1 MKNAA
6 ALLEEYSMKRI
17 ISFFLC
23 VLMTAA
29 LLAGCGD
36 RKQRTTW
43 IIAVDGDF
51 SPFVCADANG
61 EAVGLD
67 VELLDAIAR
76 DQNFRYEL
84 RPSDWDTAMSVFT
97 SHQAQ
102 VLMGSIA
109 SSQERIDGG
118 WFFSHS
124 FYNGVTQSMAM
135 EPSSDTN
142 TLEDLA
148 GKAVAVVSGTL
159 GAAYAESVK
168 DKYGFSIATFSD
180 SHSMYAAVL
189 EGRAAA
195 CFEDTPALRGS
206 IAGGVALEL
215 VPGSEG
221 AASDYCVA
229 ICDEKDRPFL
239 ELFNQGLANIRA
251 NGIYDAILAKY
262 ADTL

>member
-1 MKNAA
+1 
-6 ALLEEYSMKRI
+6 
-17 ISFFLC
+17 
-23 VLMTAA
+23 
-29 LLAGCGD
+29 
-36 RKQRTTW
+36 
-43 IIAVDGDF
+43 
-51 SPFVCADANG
+51 
-61 EAVGLD
+61 
-67 VELLDAIAR
+67 
-76 DQNFRYEL
+76 
-84 RPSDWDTAMSVFT
+84 MSVFT

-189 EGRAAA
+189 KGSGGR
-195 CFEDTPALRGS
+195 L
-206 IAGGVALEL
+206 L
-215 VPGSEG
+215 
-221 AASDYCVA
+221 
-229 ICDEKDRPFL
+229 
-239 ELFNQGLANIRA
+239 
-251 NGIYDAILAKY
+251 
-262 ADTL
+262 

>member
-51 SPFVCADANG
+51 SPFVCADADG
-61 EAVGLD
+61 KAVGLD

-124 FYNGVTQSMAM
+124 FYDGVTQSMAM

-142 TLEDLA
+142 TLADLA

-159 GAAYAESVK
+159 GAAYAEGVK
-168 DKYGFSIATFSD
+168 DKYGFSSISVCSSAT
-180 SHSMYAAVL
+180 AA
-189 EGRAAA
+189 
-195 CFEDTPALRGS
+195 
-206 IAGGVALEL
+206 
-215 VPGSEG
+215 
-221 AASDYCVA
+221 
-229 ICDEKDRPFL
+229 
-239 ELFNQGLANIRA
+239 
-251 NGIYDAILAKY
+251 
-262 ADTL
+262 

>member
-1 MKNAA
+1 
-6 ALLEEYSMKRI
+6 MKRI
-17 ISFFLC
+17 ISLLLC
-23 VLMTAA
+23 VLMAA
-29 LLAGCGD
+29 SVLGGCGI
-36 RKQRTTW
+36 RKKHGTW

-51 SPFVCADANG
+51 SPFVYADADG
-61 EAVGLD
+61 KVSGLD

-76 DQNFRYEL
+76 DQGFQYEL

-118 WFFSHS
+118 WFFSDS
-124 FYNGVTQSMAM
+124 FYSGVTQSMAM

-168 DKYGFSIATFSD
+168 DQYGFSIATFSD
-180 SHSMYAAVL
+180 SHAMYAAVL
-189 EGRAAA
+189 KGQAAA
-195 CFEDTPALRGS
+195 CFEDTPALEDS
-206 IAGGVALEL
+206 IAAGVALEL
-215 VPGSEG
+215 VPGSGG

-229 ICDEKDRPFL
+229 ICDGKNQSFL

-251 NGIYDAILAKY
+251 DGTYDAILAKY
-262 ADTL
+262 ADRL

>member
-1 MKNAA
+1 
-6 ALLEEYSMKRI
+6 MKRI
-17 ISFFLC
+17 VSLILC

-29 LLAGCGD
+29 LLTGCGSQ
-36 RKQRTTW
+36 KPRTTW
-43 IIAVDGDF
+43 VIAVDGDF
-51 SPFVCADANG
+51 SPFVYADADG
-61 EAVGLD
+61 KAAGLD
-67 VELLDAIAR
+67 VEILDAIAR

-84 RPSDWDTAMSVFT
+84 HPSDWDTAMGVFT

-109 SSQERIDGG
+109 SSQDRIDGG
-118 WFFSHS
+118 WYFSQS
-124 FYNGVTQSMAM
+124 FYDGVTQSMAM

-142 TLEDLA
+142 TLADLA

-168 DKYGFSIATFSD
+168 DTYGFSIATFSD
-180 SHSMYAAVL
+180 SHAMYAAVL
-189 EGRAAA
+189 KGRAAA
-195 CFEDTPALRGS
+195 CFEDTPALRDS
-206 IAGGVALEL
+206 IAGGVALEM

-229 ICDEKDRPFL
+229 ICDEKDQPFL

-251 NGIYDAILAKY
+251 NGVYDAILAKY
-262 ADTL
+262 ADSL

>member
-1 MKNAA
+1 
-6 ALLEEYSMKRI
+6 
-17 ISFFLC
+17 
-23 VLMTAA
+23 
-29 LLAGCGD
+29 
-36 RKQRTTW
+36 
-43 IIAVDGDF
+43 
-51 SPFVCADANG
+51 
-61 EAVGLD
+61 
-67 VELLDAIAR
+67 
-76 DQNFRYEL
+76 
-84 RPSDWDTAMSVFT
+84 
-97 SHQAQ
+97 
-102 VLMGSIA
+102 MGSIA

-124 FYNGVTQSMAM
+124 FYDGVTQSMAM

-189 EGRAAA
+189 KGQAAA
-195 CFEDTPALRGS
+195 CFEDTPALRDS

>member
-1 MKNAA
+1 
-6 ALLEEYSMKRI
+6 MKRI

-61 EAVGLD
+61 KAGGLD

-109 SSQERIDGG
+109 SSQERIR
-118 WFFSHS
+118 SAP
-124 FYNGVTQSMAM
+124 TA
-135 EPSSDTN
+135 
-142 TLEDLA
+142 A
-148 GKAVAVVSGTL
+148 GT
-159 GAAYAESVK
+159 
-168 DKYGFSIATFSD
+168 FPIAFIT
-180 SHSMYAAVL
+180 A
-189 EGRAAA
+189 
-195 CFEDTPALRGS
+195 
-206 IAGGVALEL
+206 
-215 VPGSEG
+215 
-221 AASDYCVA
+221 
-229 ICDEKDRPFL
+229 
-239 ELFNQGLANIRA
+239 
-251 NGIYDAILAKY
+251 
-262 ADTL
+262 

>member
-1 MKNAA
+1 
-6 ALLEEYSMKRI
+6 MKRI
-17 ISFFLC
+17 VSFILC

-29 LLAGCGD
+29 LLAGCGS
-36 RKQRTTW
+36 RKSHTTW

-51 SPFVCADANG
+51 SPFVSADAGGN
-61 EAVGLD
+61 VTGLD
-67 VELLDAIAR
+67 VDILDAIAQ
-76 DQNFRYEL
+76 DQDFQYEL
-84 RPSDWDTAMSVFT
+84 RPSDWDTAMGVFT

-109 SSQERIDGG
+109 NSQDRIDGG
-118 WFFSHS
+118 WFFSQG
-124 FYNGVTQSMAM
+124 FYEGVTQSMAM

-159 GAAYAESVK
+159 GAAYAESIK
-168 DKYGFSIATFSD
+168 DAYGFSIATFSD
-180 SHSMYAAVL
+180 SHSMYAMVL
-189 EGRAAA
+189 KGRVAA
-195 CFEDTPALRGS
+195 CFEDTPALRDS
-206 IAGGVALEL
+206 IAGGVALEI

-229 ICDEKDRPFL
+229 ICDEKNQPFL

-251 NGIYDAILAKY
+251 NGVYDAILAKY
-262 ADTL
+262 ADSL